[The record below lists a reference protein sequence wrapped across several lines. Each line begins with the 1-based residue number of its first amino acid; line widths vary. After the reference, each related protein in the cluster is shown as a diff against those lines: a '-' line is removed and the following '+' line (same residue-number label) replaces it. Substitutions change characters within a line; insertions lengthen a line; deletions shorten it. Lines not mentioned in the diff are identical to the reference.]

1 MEINKKSKAWLD
13 ASLNQNVGIG
23 WERETFR
30 KLKFAFKDATE
41 RMQITNEWPV
51 WQKLPKLPEPP
62 PFPTDWLR
70 EIELSKGV
78 QQSIISI

>member
-1 MEINKKSKAWLD
+1 MGINKKSKAWLL

-23 WERETFR
+23 WERETYR
-30 KLKFAFKDATE
+30 NLKFAFKDATE
-41 RMQITNEWPV
+41 RMQITDEWPV
-51 WQKLPKLPEPP
+51 WQKLPKPP

-78 QQSIISI
+78 